1 MALLTRGEA
10 IRILEENVRRR
21 NIFLHMLAVEAIM
34 RGLAKRLGGD
44 EELWGLTGLL
54 HDVDFDR
61 TAEDF
66 ERHGLEAASILGD
79 SVPREV
85 LDAIRA
91 HNSKIGE
98 PRTPME
104 NALVASDAAS
114 GLIIACALVMPSK
127 RLEEV
132 TLEGLIR
139 KFKDKDFARG
149 ADRDRILFCERLGLS
164 RDEFLRIALDSLK
177 SIAPSLGL

>member
-1 MALLTRGEA
+1 MLTREEA
-10 IRILEENVRRR
+10 LRILEGNVRRR

-34 RGLAKRLGGD
+34 RALARRLGGD

-54 HDVDFDR
+54 HDVDFER
-61 TAEDF
+61 TCDDF
-66 ERHGLEAASILGD
+66 ERHGLEAAAILGD
-79 SVPREV
+79 SVPKEV

-114 GLIIACALVMPSK
+114 GLIIASALVMPSRK
-127 RLEEV
+127 LSEV

-139 KFKDKDFARG
+139 KFKDRDFARG
-149 ADRDRILFCERLGLS
+149 ADRGRILFCERLGLS
-164 RDEFLRIALDSLK
+164 RDEFLRIALDALK

>member
-1 MALLTRGEA
+1 LTREEA
-10 IRILEENVRRR
+10 LRILEGNVRRR

-34 RGLAKRLGGD
+34 RALARRLGGD

-54 HDVDFDR
+54 HDVDFER
-61 TAEDF
+61 TCDDF
-66 ERHGLEAASILGD
+66 ERHGLEAAAILGD
-79 SVPREV
+79 SVPKEV

-114 GLIIACALVMPSK
+114 GLIIASALVMPSRK
-127 RLEEV
+127 LSEV

-139 KFKDKDFARG
+139 KFKDRDFARG
-149 ADRDRILFCERLGLS
+149 ADRGRILFCERLGLS
-164 RDEFLRIALDSLK
+164 RDEFLRIALDALK

>member
-1 MALLTRGEA
+1 MLEREDAL
-10 IRILEENVRRR
+10 RILRENVRRR
-21 NIFLHMLAVEAIM
+21 NVFLHMLAVESIM
-34 RGLAKRLGGD
+34 RGLAKRLGAD
-44 EELWGLTGLL
+44 EGLWGLTGLL

-61 TAEDF
+61 TCDDF
-66 ERHGLEAASILGD
+66 ERHGLEAAAILGD

-98 PRTPME
+98 PKTPME

-127 RLEEV
+127 RLAEV
-132 TLEGLIR
+132 TLEGLVR
-139 KFKDKDFARG
+139 KFKDRDFARG
-149 ADRDRILFCERLGLS
+149 ADRGRILFCERLGLS
-164 RDEFLRIALDSLK
+164 RDAFLQIALDSLK

>member
-1 MALLTRGEA
+1 LLTREEA
-10 IRILEENVRRR
+10 LRILEGNVRRR

-34 RGLAKRLGGD
+34 RALARRLGGD

-54 HDVDFDR
+54 HDVDFER
-61 TAEDF
+61 TCDDF
-66 ERHGLEAASILGD
+66 ERHGLEAAAILGD
-79 SVPREV
+79 SVPKEV

-114 GLIIACALVMPSK
+114 GLIIASALVMPSRK
-127 RLEEV
+127 LSEV

-139 KFKDKDFARG
+139 KFKDRDFARG
-149 ADRDRILFCERLGLS
+149 ADRGRILFCERLGLS
-164 RDEFLRIALDSLK
+164 RDEFLRIALDALK